1 MESPQKSPQALTTG
15 ACMMNAS
22 PESPKSRITTLEA
35 ELAAVRAEMQD
46 FTATVSHDLRAPLR
60 HIVSYV
66 QLVQEDAGP
75 QLEPEVLGFLSTIS
89 DSARH
94 MGLLLDGLSEL
105 SRVGRM
111 PVDVCPVSLQTL
123 VQTVREKLTE
133 KHPQRAIEWHI
144 ADGLP
149 SVLAD
154 VAMLHQALIHVLGN
168 AIKFTAPRAL
178 ARIDITAEPNASP
191 GFVVLK
197 VQDNGVGYNPAQQA
211 RLFQV
216 FGRLHSAKQFEGIGM
231 GLAMTRKMMALW
243 GGAVSA
249 QASMDAGC
257 CVEMQFKLA

>member
-1 MESPQKSPQALTTG
+1 
-15 ACMMNAS
+15 MMDES
-22 PESPKSRITTLEA
+22 PESPASRIAALEA

-66 QLVQEDAGP
+66 QLVQEDAGT
-75 QLEPEVLGFLSTIS
+75 QLEPEVLGFLTTIS

-94 MGLLLDGLSEL
+94 MGLLLDGLTAL
-105 SRVGRM
+105 SRVGRAPLDIR
-111 PVDVCPVSLQTL
+111 PVTLREL
-123 VQTVREKLTE
+123 VQTVREELMA
-133 KHPQRAIEWHI
+133 KHSQRAVEWHI

-149 SVLAD
+149 TVLVDA
-154 VAMLHQALIHVLGN
+154 ALLHQALTHVLGN

-178 ARIDITAEPNASP
+178 ARIDVTAEPSAPS

-211 RLFQV
+211 SLFQV

-231 GLAMTRKMMALW
+231 GLALTRKMMSRW
-243 GGAVSA
+243 EGSISA
-249 QASMDAGC
+249 QAVVDVGC
-257 CVEMQFKLA
+257 CVEMQFRLG

>member
-1 MESPQKSPQALTTG
+1 MTTG
-15 ACMMNAS
+15 ARMMDES
-22 PESPKSRITTLEA
+22 PESLESRVAALEA

-89 DSARH
+89 DAARH
-94 MGLLLDGLSEL
+94 MGLLLDGLTAL
-105 SRVGRM
+105 SRVGGM
-111 PVDVCPVSLQTL
+111 PMDVCPVSLQAL

-149 SVLAD
+149 TVLAD
-154 VAMLHQALIHVLGN
+154 TDLLYQALTHVLGN
-168 AIKFTAPRAL
+168 AVKFTAPREL
-178 ARIDITAEPNASP
+178 AKIDITAEPSASP

-231 GLAMTRKMMALW
+231 GLAMTRKMMTLW
-243 GGAVSA
+243 GGSVSA

>member
-1 MESPQKSPQALTTG
+1 MD
-15 ACMMNAS
+15 AS
-22 PESPKSRITTLEA
+22 PESPESRIAVLEA

-75 QLEPEVLGFLSTIS
+75 QLEPEVLGFLATIS

-94 MGLLLDGLSEL
+94 MGQLLDGLTAL
-105 SRVGRM
+105 SRVGRAPLDIR
-111 PVDVCPVSLQTL
+111 PVTLQEW
-123 VQTVREKLTE
+123 VQTVREELMA
-133 KHPQRAIEWHI
+133 KHSQRAVEWHI
-144 ADGLP
+144 DDGLP
-149 SVLAD
+149 TVLAD
-154 VAMLHQALIHVLGN
+154 AALLHQALTHVLGN

-178 ARIDITAEPNASP
+178 AKIAITAEPSATP
-191 GFVVLK
+191 GYLALK

-231 GLAMTRKMMALW
+231 GLALTRKIVARW
-243 GGAVSA
+243 GGSVSA
-249 QASMDAGC
+249 QAAMDAGC
-257 CVEMQFKLA
+257 CVEMLFRLA